1 MVKHQP
7 LEKYPDGQRPKEEK
21 TIQIVRR
28 VYVMKFLK
36 RKQIIVLSLVLM
48 LVIAGYLQYSY
59 NKSSQFSEEDSAQIG
74 DAVYVDNQEVTDEG
88 TAAVNDSEKT
98 VTASKEANNYF
109 AQTKM
114 DRDVVRGKDIE
125 IMKSITDDQSASKE
139 AKTEAQAKMNKIVET
154 SQKELNIENLI
165 KGKGFS
171 DVVAFFGDDGSVDVV
186 VKAPAISK
194 QQTAQIVDIVTR
206 QANVPLEKIVIKKMF

>member
-1 MVKHQP
+1 
-7 LEKYPDGQRPKEEK
+7 
-21 TIQIVRR
+21 
-28 VYVMKFLK
+28 MKFLK

-74 DAVYVDNQEVTDEG
+74 DAVYVDNQDVTGEG
-88 TAAVNDSEKT
+88 TALVEDSEKT

-125 IMKSITDDQSASKE
+125 IMKSITDDQSATKE
-139 AKTEAQAKMNKIVET
+139 AKAEAQAKMMKIVET

-171 DVVAFFGDDGSVDVV
+171 DVVALFGDDGSVDIV

-206 QANVPLEKIVIKKMF
+206 QANIPMEKVVIKKYF

>member
-1 MVKHQP
+1 
-7 LEKYPDGQRPKEEK
+7 
-21 TIQIVRR
+21 
-28 VYVMKFLK
+28 MKFLK

-59 NKSSQFSEEDSAQIG
+59 NKSSQFSEEDSSQNG
-74 DAVYVDNQEVTDEG
+74 DAVFVNRKEVSDEG
-88 TAAVNDSEKT
+88 TAAVDDSEKT

-125 IMKSITDDQSASKE
+125 IMKGITDDQSATKE
-139 AKTEAQAKMNKIVET
+139 AKAEAQSKMMKIVET

-171 DVVAFFGDDGSVDVV
+171 DVVALFGDDGSVDVV

-194 QQTAQIVDIVTR
+194 QQTAQIIDIVTR
-206 QANVPLEKIVIKKMF
+206 QANVPMQKIVIKKYF

>member
-1 MVKHQP
+1 
-7 LEKYPDGQRPKEEK
+7 
-21 TIQIVRR
+21 
-28 VYVMKFLK
+28 MKFLK

-48 LVIAGYLQYSY
+48 LVVAGYLQYSY

-74 DAVYVDNQEVTDEG
+74 DAVYVDNQDINDG
-88 TAAVNDSEKT
+88 DTAAVDDSEKT

-139 AKTEAQAKMNKIVET
+139 QKTEAQARMMKIVET

-171 DVVAFFGDDGSVDVV
+171 DVVALFGDDGSVDIV

-194 QQTAQIVDIVTR
+194 ADTAKIVDIVTR
-206 QANVPLEKIVIKKMF
+206 QANISLDKIVIKKMF

>member
-1 MVKHQP
+1 
-7 LEKYPDGQRPKEEK
+7 
-21 TIQIVRR
+21 
-28 VYVMKFLK
+28 MKFLK

-59 NKSSQFSEEDSAQIG
+59 NKSSQFSEEDSGQIG
-74 DAVYVDNQEVTDEG
+74 DAVFVDNQDINADS
-88 TAAVNDSEKT
+88 AAVDDTEKT

-139 AKTEAQAKMNKIVET
+139 QKTEAQAKMMKIVET

-171 DVVAFFGDDGSVDVV
+171 DVVALFGDDGSVDIV

-194 QQTAQIVDIVTR
+194 ADTAKIVDIVTR
-206 QANVPLEKIVIKKMF
+206 QANISLDKIVIKKMF

>member
-1 MVKHQP
+1 MN
-7 LEKYPDGQRPKEEK
+7 
-21 TIQIVRR
+21 
-28 VYVMKFLK
+28 FLK

-74 DAVYVDNQEVTDEG
+74 DAVYVDNQDVDEDG
-88 TAAVNDSEKT
+88 NVSVSDSEKS

-114 DRDVVRGKDIE
+114 DRDIVRGKDIE
-125 IMKSITDDQSASKE
+125 IMKSITEDQAATKE
-139 AKTEAQAKMNKIVET
+139 AKAEAQAKMINIVET
-154 SQKELNIENLI
+154 SQKELKIENLI

-171 DVVAFFGDDGSVDVV
+171 DVVALFGDDGSVDIV

-194 QQTAQIVDIVTR
+194 ADTAKIVDIVTR
-206 QANVPLEKIVIKKMF
+206 QANVPMEKIIIKKMF

>member
-1 MVKHQP
+1 
-7 LEKYPDGQRPKEEK
+7 
-21 TIQIVRR
+21 
-28 VYVMKFLK
+28 MKFLQ

-74 DAVYVDNQEVTDEG
+74 DAVYVDNVSKVDVASGDQK
-88 TAAVNDSEKT
+88 A
-98 VTASKEANNYF
+98 VTASKETNNYF

-114 DRDVVRGKDIE
+114 DREVSRDKDIE
-125 IMKSITDDQSASKE
+125 TMKGITNDQLASKE
-139 AKTEAQAKMNKIVET
+139 AKAKAQEKMLKIVDLNK
-154 SQKELNIENLI
+154 KEANIESLI

-171 DVVAFFGDDGSVDVV
+171 DAIALFADDGSVDIV

-194 QQTAQIVDIVTR
+194 SDAAKIADIVVR
-206 QANVPLEKIVIKKMF
+206 QGNVPFEKIVIKPMF

>member
-1 MVKHQP
+1 
-7 LEKYPDGQRPKEEK
+7 
-21 TIQIVRR
+21 
-28 VYVMKFLK
+28 MKFLQ

-74 DAVYVDNQEVTDEG
+74 DAVYVDNVSTGDV
-88 TAAVNDSEKT
+88 ANNDQKA
-98 VTASKEANNYF
+98 VTASKETNNYF

-114 DRDVVRGKDIE
+114 DREVSRGKDIE
-125 IMKSITDDQSASKE
+125 TMKGITNDQLASKE
-139 AKTEAQAKMNKIVET
+139 AKAKAQEKMLKIVDLNK
-154 SQKELNIENLI
+154 KEANIESLI

-171 DVVAFFGDDGSVDVV
+171 DAIALFADDGSVDIV

-194 QQTAQIVDIVTR
+194 SDAAKIADIVVR
-206 QANVPLEKIVIKKMF
+206 QGNVPFEKIVIKPMF

>member
-1 MVKHQP
+1 
-7 LEKYPDGQRPKEEK
+7 
-21 TIQIVRR
+21 
-28 VYVMKFLK
+28 MKFLK

-74 DAVYVDNQEVTDEG
+74 DAVYVENQDSTTADQAATADNA
-88 TAAVNDSEKT
+88 TAVGEKA

-114 DRDVVRGKDIE
+114 DRDVVRDKDIE
-125 IMKSITDDQSASKE
+125 LMKSITDDQLATKEQKSAAHSK
-139 AKTEAQAKMNKIVET
+139 MMKIVEI
-154 SQKELNIENLI
+154 SQKEVNIENLI

-171 DVVAFFGDDGSVDVV
+171 DVVAMFGEDGSVDVT
-186 VKAPAISK
+186 VKTPAITK
-194 QQTAQIVDIVTR
+194 AQAAQIADIVVR
-206 QANVPLEKIVIKKMF
+206 QANVPLDKIVIKKMF

>member
-1 MVKHQP
+1 
-7 LEKYPDGQRPKEEK
+7 
-21 TIQIVRR
+21 
-28 VYVMKFLK
+28 MKFLK

-74 DAVYVDNQEVTDEG
+74 DAVYVDNQDVTGDG
-88 TAAVNDSEKT
+88 TASVDDSEKT
-98 VTASKEANNYF
+98 VTASKEANSYF

-125 IMKSITDDQSASKE
+125 IMKSITDDQSATKE
-139 AKTEAQAKMNKIVET
+139 AKAEAQAKMMKIVET

-171 DVVAFFGDDGSVDVV
+171 DVVALFGDDGSVDVV

-206 QANVPLEKIVIKKMF
+206 QANIPMEKIVIKKYF

>member
-1 MVKHQP
+1 
-7 LEKYPDGQRPKEEK
+7 
-21 TIQIVRR
+21 
-28 VYVMKFLK
+28 MKFLK

-74 DAVYVDNQEVTDEG
+74 DAVFVDNLEVTASD
-88 TAAVNDSEKT
+88 AEKT
-98 VTASKEANNYF
+98 VTASKDVNNYF

-125 IMKSITDDQSASKE
+125 TMKSISDDQLASKE
-139 AKTEAQAKMNKIVET
+139 ARAKAQDEMMKMVDT
-154 SQKELNIENLI
+154 TQKEINIENLI

-171 DVVAFFGDDGSVDVV
+171 DAIALFADDGSIDII
-186 VKAPAISK
+186 VKAPAISMSDAAK
-194 QQTAQIVDIVTR
+194 IADIAIRQGNVTFDK
-206 QANVPLEKIVIKKMF
+206 VVIKKMF